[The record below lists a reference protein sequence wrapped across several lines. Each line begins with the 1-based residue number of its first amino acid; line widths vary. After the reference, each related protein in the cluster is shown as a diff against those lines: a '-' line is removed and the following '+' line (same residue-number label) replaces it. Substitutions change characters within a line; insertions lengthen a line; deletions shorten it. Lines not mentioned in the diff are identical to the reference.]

1 MTSDVDLS
9 GTWRAAPADE
19 AARRDY
25 HDPAFD
31 DTHWALATVPGH
43 WRSNPAFATTDG
55 PVLHRTTFAG
65 PVPFGPG
72 AAGGSGDDDVGDE
85 RRTWL
90 ILDGVFYTSDVW
102 LDGTYLGDTEGY
114 FFPHAFEVSE
124 ALATASEHTLALE
137 VACPRPTDLTAKR
150 NLTGV
155 FQHWDQLDHDWTPGG
170 IWRPVRLEQS
180 GPIRIRHARVRCG
193 DVNDERAI
201 VSLRVVL
208 DTIETRAVELR
219 TTIAPRGGGET
230 VEVRRS
236 QPLAAGENR
245 VEWTVAVPDPQL
257 WWPHALGDQPLYDVH
272 VSVHD
277 DRGRLSDE
285 RHWPLGLRS
294 VELRNWI
301 ASVNGERLFLKG
313 TNLGPTR
320 LALAEAEPA
329 EIAGDI
335 ALAREAGLDLVR
347 VHGHIS
353 RPELYAA
360 ADEAGMLVWQDLPLQ
375 WGYSRTVRP
384 EARRQ
389 AREAV
394 DLLAHHPSLFVWCG
408 HNEPMA
414 LDIEPATLADR
425 RGRRRLAV
433 RMAAAQALP
442 SWNRSLLDR
451 AIKTVLERDDGTR
464 PVVAHS
470 GVLPHLPQLEGTD
483 SHLYLGWFFGEER
496 DLPALLARWPRLG
509 RFVGEFGAQAVPEHD
524 DFVEPERWPDLD
536 WENLTQRHALQKPM
550 FDRRVPP
557 DAFATYA
564 AWKEATQDHQRR
576 VVRYH
581 IETLR
586 RLKYQPTGGFAQYCL
601 ADSAPA
607 ISAALLDHERTPKPA
622 FEALREACRPVIV
635 VADRPPEHVH
645 PGDHLSLDLHVVS
658 DARIAFRD
666 TVLHAYLSYGTERR
680 HAWSWSGSI
689 EADTCERI
697 GTLEIEVPDP
707 DHPVNRAAVVGAPG
721 PPGEAD
727 DPPTGPVALVL
738 DLHLV
743 GPGLDVTNQYGTW
756 VVAGPHEH

>member
-1 MTSDVDLS
+1 MTSNDSSGVDLS

-31 DTHWALATVPGH
+31 DRHWARAEVPGH
-43 WRSNPAFATTDG
+43 WRSNPALADTDG
-55 PVLHRTTFAG
+55 PVLHRTSFAT
-65 PVPFGPG
+65 PAPFGPG
-72 AAGGSGDDDVGDE
+72 ADGDATD

-90 ILDGVFYTSDVW
+90 VLDGIFYTSDVW

-114 FFPHAFEVSE
+114 FFPHSFEVSD
-124 ALATASEHTLALE
+124 ALAAASEHTVALE

-155 FQHWDQLDHDWTPGG
+155 FQHWVQLDHDWTPGG

-180 GPIRIRHARVRCG
+180 GPIRIRHARVRAG

-208 DTIETRAVELR
+208 DTAETRAVELR
-219 TTIAPRGGGET
+219 TTVTARDGGDT
-230 VEVRRS
+230 VDVRRS

-245 VEWTVAVPDPQL
+245 VEWTVAVPEPQL

-277 DRGRLSDE
+277 DQGRLSDE
-285 RHWPLGLRS
+285 RRWPIGLRS
-294 VELRNWI
+294 VELRGWI
-301 ASVNGERLFLKG
+301 ASVNGQRLFLKG
-313 TNLGPTR
+313 ANVGPTR
-320 LALAEAEPA
+320 LALADAEPD
-329 EIAGDI
+329 EIRRDI
-335 ALAREAGLDLVR
+335 TLARDAGLDLVR

-360 ADEAGMLVWQDLPLQ
+360 ADEAGVLLWQDLPLQ

-414 LDIEPATLADR
+414 LDVEPATMATR

-433 RMAAAQALP
+433 RMAAAQTLP

-483 SHLYLGWFFGEER
+483 SHLFLGWCIGDDR
-496 DLPALLARWPRLG
+496 DLPGLLARWPRLG
-509 RFVGEFGAQAVPEHD
+509 RFVGEFGAQAVPDHD
-524 DFVEPERWPDLD
+524 EFVQSARWPDLD
-536 WENLTQRHALQKPM
+536 WDELTRRHALQKPM
-550 FDRRVPP
+550 FDRHVPP
-557 DAFATYA
+557 AAYPTYTE
-564 AWKEATQDHQRR
+564 WKDATQLHQAR

-581 IETLR
+581 VETLR

-601 ADSAPA
+601 NDSGPA
-607 ISAALLDHERTPKPA
+607 ISAALVDHERAPKPA
-622 FEALREACRPVIV
+622 FEALRAACRPVIV

-645 PGDHLSLDLHVVS
+645 PGDHLSLDVHVVS

-666 TVLHAYLSYGTERR
+666 IVLHAHLSYGTERR
-680 HAWSWSGSI
+680 HGWSWSGDI
-689 EADTCERI
+689 EADSCVRV

-707 DHPVNRAAVVGAPG
+707 DHPDNRAAASTAAG
-721 PPGEAD
+721 PLRD
-727 DPPTGPVALVL
+727 ALVI